1 MTKPN
6 KPQLS
11 GEMEKRLTAEIK
23 LLLYEYNQGNDD
35 SRIVN
40 VVECVDD
47 ILATAIEEQRAEGA
61 AEGEVEGINK
71 AIYHLVEVLK
81 SKTTPAL
88 ITHIVEDLREALTTK
103 EIDHAE

>member
-11 GEMEKRLTAEIK
+11 EEMEKRLTAEIK

-47 ILATAIEEQRAEGA
+47 ILATAIEEQRQGYIEK
-61 AEGEVEGINK
+61 VEMYFGSRNIGDK
-71 AIYHLVEVLK
+71 HLDIQKEVLSILK
-81 SKTTPAL
+81 
-88 ITHIVEDLREALTTK
+88 K
-103 EIDHAE
+103 EKQL